1 MSMCFSDDGMT
12 LASGGGD
19 NDILIWDMVCYSAV
33 YKLRGHKG
41 PITSLLF
48 TPNSNPNDSSSSSSS
63 GGNNNTITTTT
74 TNNSSSSSSSSGGRG
89 SNDRTGYLVSSSTDT
104 LLKVW
109 DLTTAHC
116 VQTIVGHR

>member
-48 TPNSNPNDSSSSSSS
+48 TPNSNPNDNAMSHDR
-63 GGNNNTITTTT
+63 
-74 TNNSSSSSSSSGGRG
+74 RG
-89 SNDRTGYLVSSSTDT
+89 SRREIAMRQDSRSTRMIDS
-104 LLKVW
+104 
-109 DLTTAHC
+109 
-116 VQTIVGHR
+116 RR